1 MSMAARPPPES
12 DVLKKYKKAV
22 KNEFN
27 SCYAKLSSALEGSM
41 QKFAEKARAAD
52 LISVS
57 VMKSRNFDNIAT
69 DFLAGLDFKDRV
81 LDIQEYC
88 QCFIDIL
95 EDLGG
100 PAVDAAK
107 HLSIRWSASKF
118 LSAPVSTGI
127 HRNHECN
134 YTITR

>member
-1 MSMAARPPPES
+1 MSMAVRPPLES
-12 DVLKKYKKAV
+12 DVLEKYKKAV
-22 KNEFN
+22 KKEFDA
-27 SCYAKLSSALEGSM
+27 CYAKLSSVVEGSM

-52 LISVS
+52 LISMS
-57 VMKSRNFDNIAT
+57 VMRSKNFDNIAN

-81 LDIQEYC
+81 LDIQQHC

-107 HLSIRWSASKF
+107 HLSIRWSTAKF
-118 LSAPVSTGI
+118 LSAPVSTG
-127 HRNHECN
+127 
-134 YTITR
+134 T